1 MLNWVKR
8 YLILT
13 LCFVMVFIPLLS
25 VINEFGIVSEEPIK
39 TIFWIVFVIVAVAYY
54 VIMTILMINGDKKN
68 KNSSDK

>member
-25 VINEFGIVSEEPIK
+25 LFNEFGIVSEEPIK
-39 TIFWIVFVIVAVAYY
+39 TIFWIVFAVIAIAYY

-68 KNSSDK
+68 KDSSDK